1 MIVIVLMNVIIFI
14 YKIYNL
20 IIIYTNLNN
29 YFIFFLNWSRN
40 LFILFLKLFIYNN
53 IYIIINKE

>member
-14 YKIYNL
+14 YKIYKI

-29 YFIFFLNWSRN
+29 YYL
-40 LFILFLKLFIYNN
+40 Y
-53 IYIIINKE
+53 